1 MVALAVAALAGCSGG
16 GSSKAAAT
24 VTATPERS
32 TGPTTTAAP
41 AVYPLT
47 GLPVS
52 NPATVG
58 RPLLAVKIDNSPEA
72 RPQAGLDRADLVVE
86 EVVEGGLVRFM
97 AIFQSQD
104 ADRVGPVRSVRPVD
118 GKLLTPIKGY
128 FAYSG
133 GNLTEKALIKQAPL
147 TLVGVDELPAA
158 YTRRRDRRAPHNLYS
173 STQGIYGRAP
183 AAGGA
188 PPALFAYRAAGTPP
202 SGSGMA
208 PLAKLQIVMGPLTN
222 ASWTWDASAGVFR
235 RSTNGSA
242 HTVEGGGQLGFANVV
257 VQFVGYQDRPNG
269 ETDSVGAPVPEAN
282 VAGTG
287 DAWILS
293 GGMLVKGRWNKAN
306 DGAVTTYTDAAGAPV
321 KLAPGSTWLMLAP
334 IGAQVTT
341 Q

>member
-1 MVALAVAALAGCSGG
+1 MAVVALAGCSGG
-16 GSSKAAAT
+16 GSKKAGPAT
-24 VTATPERS
+24 TAPGPS
-32 TGPTTTAAP
+32 TGPSTTAVP

-47 GLPVS
+47 GLPVT

-72 RPQAGLDRADLVVE
+72 RPQAGLDRADVVAE

-118 GKLLTPIKGY
+118 GKLLTPTKGY

-133 GNLTEKALIKQAPL
+133 GNLTEKALIKQAPV

-173 STQGIYGRAP
+173 STQGIYSRAP

-188 PPALFAYRAAGTPP
+188 PPALFTYRAAGTPP
-202 SGSGMA
+202 GGSGVA
-208 PLAKLQIVMGPLTN
+208 PLARLQIAMGQITN
-222 ASWTWDASAGVFR
+222 ATWAWDAGAKVFR
-235 RSTNGSA
+235 RSTNGTP

-257 VQFVGYQDRPNG
+257 VQFVAYQNRPNG

-282 VAGTG
+282 VVGAG

-293 GGMLVKGRWNKAN
+293 GGMLVKGRWSKAG
-306 DGAVTTYTDAAGAPV
+306 DGAITTYTDAAGAPIG
-321 KLAPGSTWLMLAP
+321 LTPGPTWLMLAP
-334 IGAQVTT
+334 IGAQVST